1 MNDTTARR
9 LVLYFSPADPSS
21 LHMKDQKFQPCVQTS
36 HCFVA
41 TSSFCTDDSVL
52 GRVPTFSIVFLLF
65 FFCLILPLRSFS
77 ILGVSLSLS
86 RPLSAGM
93 GFLTLLL
100 FHMCSALGRLCF
112 SMLGGV
118 PSSQPPPSY
127 ILYLLSCHPVS
138 SPNPSRGNGFLYLHC
153 GVSMLALSGEH
164 SLIALPYPMLYQWP
178 CAFSAN
184 NLVRC
189 DKLPSAMV

>member
-65 FFCLILPLRSFS
+65 FFLSNLTPSLFLNTGCLPVTVKAFECWDGIFNPSAFSHVLCIGASLPFYVGRGPFLSASPILYSLLAVLSPSVLTKSLS
-77 ILGVSLSLS
+77 WKWLSLS
-86 RPLSAGM
+86 
-93 GFLTLLL
+93 
-100 FHMCSALGRLCF
+100 ALWCLN
-112 SMLGGV
+112 
-118 PSSQPPPSY
+118 
-127 ILYLLSCHPVS
+127 VS
-138 SPNPSRGNGFLYLHC
+138 S
-153 GVSMLALSGEH
+153 E
-164 SLIALPYPMLYQWP
+164 W
-178 CAFSAN
+178 
-184 NLVRC
+184 
-189 DKLPSAMV
+189 